1 MSALSS
7 LGEAWRR
14 GTWRPADWFL
24 AARCGMEAVVLG
36 WLLVVLPAVA
46 FYLASSSRDAA
57 AALSTGSVV
66 RAATGLWSLALGGSW
81 GTSTSREGALSLPL
95 TGLTLLLLL
104 LTRALVRRARPSSPA
119 SGGWVVGAATTTA
132 LVLVLVASPAASR
145 TWTVVPA
152 TWALTSLVVAVELQR
167 SGSGWPALGPWWQ
180 DRPAWLHL
188 ALRQAR
194 QLALVLT
201 VLAVVVAGVA
211 LVLAG
216 GRVSRLH
223 DALTDGRFADTLGI
237 TLLQLGWVP
246 TALVWALSW
255 VVGPGFA
262 VGSGS
267 VFSPTRVVA
276 GAVPSLPVLGA
287 LPTTAVGSWGTAL
300 PFVVLVA
307 AVVVAWRDR
316 SSLRQMRLRQAG
328 AAAATASVVLGGGTA
343 LVCLAASGQAGP
355 GRMAEVGPREGFTAL
370 IVGLLTLAG
379 LGVVALLTHPWGQVV
394 TRRGADAA
402 VDDTEDAAQ
411 EAREH
416 VGTGSAD
423 AHRPAGP
430 GRGGSRGREARGA
443 REGQGREAREGRRPE
458 AGTPQW
464 YPVGEDDVGPRDRGA
479 AQGGTRRAGHPPARR
494 GEDGLAP

>member
-246 TALVWALSW
+246 TGLVWALSW

-328 AAAATASVVLGGGTA
+328 AAAAVASVVLGGGTA

-394 TRRGADAA
+394 TRRGAGAA

-443 REGQGREAREGRRPE
+443 REGRRPEPGE

-464 YPVGEDDVGPRDRGA
+464 YPVGEDDVGPRDRGT
-479 AQGGTRRAGHPPARR
+479 AQGGARRAGRPPARQ

>member
-201 VLAVVVAGVA
+201 VLAAVVAGVA

-246 TALVWALSW
+246 TGLVWALSW

-287 LPTTAVGSWGTAL
+287 LPTKI
-300 PFVVLVA
+300 
-307 AVVVAWRDR
+307 
-316 SSLRQMRLRQAG
+316 
-328 AAAATASVVLGGGTA
+328 
-343 LVCLAASGQAGP
+343 
-355 GRMAEVGPREGFTAL
+355 GRA
-370 IVGLLTLAG
+370 
-379 LGVVALLTHPWGQVV
+379 
-394 TRRGADAA
+394 
-402 VDDTEDAAQ
+402 
-411 EAREH
+411 H
-416 VGTGSAD
+416 V
-423 AHRPAGP
+423 
-430 GRGGSRGREARGA
+430 
-443 REGQGREAREGRRPE
+443 
-458 AGTPQW
+458 
-464 YPVGEDDVGPRDRGA
+464 
-479 AQGGTRRAGHPPARR
+479 
-494 GEDGLAP
+494 

>member
-104 LTRALVRRARPSSPA
+104 LTRASVRRAHPSSPA

-188 ALRQAR
+188 ALRQVR

-201 VLAVVVAGVA
+201 ALAVVAAGVA

-246 TALVWALSW
+246 TGLVWALSW

-379 LGVVALLTHPWGQVV
+379 LGVVALITHPWGQVV
-394 TRRGADAA
+394 TRRGAGAT

-416 VGTGSAD
+416 VGTGAGD
-423 AHRPAGP
+423 ARRPGRP
-430 GRGGSRGREARGA
+430 ERGGSRGREARGA